1 MGLAA
6 QAGEL
11 QLIVHKSRK
20 EKLMST
26 SLWKALW
33 QEEDG
38 QDLVEYSLLLA
49 FIALA
54 AVTILSSAKSSV
66 TGLWSSVSSALA
78 SASTAAS

>member
-1 MGLAA
+1 M
-6 QAGEL
+6 
-11 QLIVHKSRK
+11 
-20 EKLMST
+20 MT
-26 SLWKALW
+26 SALKTFW

-54 AVTILSSAKSSV
+54 AVSILSSVGGSIKSLF
-66 TGLWSSVSSALA
+66 TGMNTALT